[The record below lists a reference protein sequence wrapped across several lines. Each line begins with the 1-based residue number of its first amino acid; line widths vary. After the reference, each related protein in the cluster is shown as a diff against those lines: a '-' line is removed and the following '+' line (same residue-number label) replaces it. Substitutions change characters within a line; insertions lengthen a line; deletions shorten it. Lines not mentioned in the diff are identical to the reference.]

1 MFSKTSSIPVQFS
14 RDRTDT
20 LIHERF
26 NSSFMSDA
34 KWVRLLEALVGVRSL
49 FELCKVKL
57 VWDESTRDMWIPSS
71 SSFGFAYYQS
81 SMEGMISGT
90 PRGFYKYKEV
100 EWIELSAEGENAE
113 SIVLKLK
120 AIGNFEL
127 ERSDKGIKLYAYR

>member
-1 MFSKTSSIPVQFS
+1 MIETSSIPVQFQ
-14 RDRTDT
+14 REHTDA
-20 LIHERF
+20 LIRERF

-34 KWVRLLEALVGVRSL
+34 KWVRLLEALVSVRAL
-49 FELCKVKL
+49 FEFCKVKL

-71 SSFGFAYYQS
+71 SSFGFSYYRG

-90 PRGFYKYKEV
+90 PRGFYKYREV
-100 EWIELSAEGENAE
+100 EWIELSAEGEKAQ

-120 AIGNFEL
+120 AIGKFEL

>member
-1 MFSKTSSIPVQFS
+1 
-14 RDRTDT
+14 
-20 LIHERF
+20 
-26 NSSFMSDA
+26 MSDA
-34 KWVRLLEALVGVRSL
+34 KWVRLLEALVSVRSL
-49 FELCKVKL
+49 FEFCKVKL
-57 VWDESTRDMWIPSS
+57 VWDDSVRDMWIPSS
-71 SSFGFAYYQS
+71 SSFGFSYYRS

-127 ERSDKGIKLYAYR
+127 ERSAKGIKLYAYR

>member
-1 MFSKTSSIPVQFS
+1 MSKTSSIPVQFK
-14 RDRTDT
+14 RDRTDA

-34 KWVRLLEALVGVRSL
+34 KWVRLLEALVGVRSF

-100 EWIELSAEGENAE
+100 EWIELSTEEENAE

>member
-1 MFSKTSSIPVQFS
+1 MSSKTFSISVQFS
-14 RDRTDT
+14 RDRTDA
-20 LIHERF
+20 LIRERF
-26 NSSFMSDA
+26 NSSFMSNA

-49 FELCKVKL
+49 VELCKVKL

-71 SSFGFAYYQS
+71 SPFGFSYYRS

-90 PRGFYKYKEV
+90 PRGLYKYKEV

>member
-1 MFSKTSSIPVQFS
+1 LIETSSIPVQFQ
-14 RDRTDT
+14 REHTDA
-20 LIHERF
+20 LIRERF

-34 KWVRLLEALVGVRSL
+34 KWVRLLEALVSVRAL
-49 FELCKVKL
+49 FEFCKVKL

-71 SSFGFAYYQS
+71 SSFGFSYYRS

-100 EWIELSAEGENAE
+100 EWIDLSTEGENAE

-120 AIGNFEL
+120 AVGHFEL
-127 ERSDKGIKLYAYR
+127 ERRDKGIKLYAYR